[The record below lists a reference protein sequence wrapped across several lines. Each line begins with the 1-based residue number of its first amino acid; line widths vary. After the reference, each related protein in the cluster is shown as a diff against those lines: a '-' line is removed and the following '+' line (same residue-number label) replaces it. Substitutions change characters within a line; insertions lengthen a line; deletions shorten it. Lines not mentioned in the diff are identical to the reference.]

1 MASVTMKPSSRVQ
14 LPGEKLRGR
23 KKTNKIGNES

>member
-1 MASVTMKPSSRVQ
+1 MKPSSRVQ

-23 KKTNKIGNES
+23 KKPTRSTMKARR